1 MPQSVWLWLSLS
13 LSGTLPLSF
22 LTCLL
27 LFIDLFHHILFS
39 PFLHSLTGVFP
50 PFLFSPASHTTF
62 LSFSFWPTQHCN
74 LESSSSSCQPWTEKP
89 WPAQTQRPAL
99 ALPQRPALTQRQVC
113 ANGCGPDHVPE
124 PAPRPQDYKGETSL
138 FLYCFFLTQ
147 PSLITITVRW
157 DPRRPSISLNI
168 EKHWKTLKKIIYKN
182 KCFPMIFNVSQWAY
196 ESPLSSLPRAPLS
209 SQKRCISKCSFS
221 ELRHLLS
228 SFEEINGVSD
238 AKGIVVQIRFM
249 LLLEYHY

>member
-1 MPQSVWLWLSLS
+1 MHKTGIKQEHPQLFFSHLLLAPYTVFSGRVSMIGLSLAIS
-13 LSGTLPLSF
+13 
-22 LTCLL
+22 
-27 LFIDLFHHILFS
+27 
-39 PFLHSLTGVFP
+39 
-50 PFLFSPASHTTF
+50 
-62 LSFSFWPTQHCN
+62 
-74 LESSSSSCQPWTEKP
+74 E
-89 WPAQTQRPAL
+89 
-99 ALPQRPALTQRQVC
+99 ALTSPGSC
-113 ANGCGPDHVPE
+113 AHAPEGSLRWGMSSATDPE